1 MSRMKYRDRLR
12 WVMFVVVG
20 FFTLGWVVLA
30 VTTPSQGAAPAPEW
44 RSGGPYMP
52 DGAVMT
58 PTVVLDVEASPGYAS
73 DHTLFAATRSGLF
86 RSADAGL
93 HWQLLPG
100 LPSAGDHS
108 YFSHV
113 RLSPDYAADGVIIA
127 AYADTQTSA
136 GTLYRSIDFGDSW
149 QPLAT
154 FTQTVSALALSPNFA
169 ADDTLFAITGFDT
182 YLRKSTDGGQ
192 SWQRYRFEPEEFFDG
207 FALAVSPNYAADQML
222 FATGFGPV
230 HRSSDGGV
238 TWSALDTYGVT
249 YGLAVSPNYAADQ
262 RVWATYRAIE
272 SPGDGTPESSV
283 MRSFDGGDNWVPT
296 ASGLPGVYEPFVRV
310 VAASPN
316 YANDGALFTA
326 LSGQLLAA
334 PSHALFRSYD
344 HGASWVDWGPPP
356 DNPDIFDI
364 AVTATMTEGVV
375 AHVATDQGV
384 WHFSAPYEQ
393 LIVNAGFEY
402 DNGWHFPV
410 TAYPARYSTEEK
422 HTGARSALIGIRS
435 LADNK
440 FSYSSIQQTVTIP
453 SDAIS
458 VTLALWWNA
467 ASGEGDL
474 PGGIAASS
482 RVAQAAARG
491 VGRAPAI
498 QPDEGLA
505 GDRQYV
511 LLLDEQGN
519 VTKQL
524 LWTRRNIGEWQP
536 LSFDLTAYAGK
547 TARLHLGVYNDGV
560 GAVTS
565 MFVDDVALVVWR
577 AATAEAGPHYLPLV
591 HNQAE
596 STPTPTL
603 VPITVPPW
611 SDPAVPIELFSPL
624 PGERYRSP
632 VDVNGFSR
640 TFEGNVYLR
649 LLDAGGNVI
658 GQHRARGGMTG
669 FLVGSAPSATV
680 NSSGYDFFHG
690 YVRFEVTEE
699 ISATLQVYE
708 AAAPDQPP
716 ISLVAVPIALEPGQ
730 RFIDLNHPAPGSAV
744 CGRVPVAGYS
754 NTFEAN
760 VNVEL
765 TARDGSVLER
775 SNTMGGNLGIYAE
788 FAAYFDYEA
797 TGPLAALVGAYEVSP
812 RDGVLVDHT
821 RVPVSLYPPGDP
833 ACQ

>member
-1 MSRMKYRDRLR
+1 MRRKENRGRLR
-12 WVMFVVVG
+12 WVMLVVVG
-20 FFTLGWVVLA
+20 FFTFCWVVLA
-30 VTTPSQGAAPAPEW
+30 VTTPSQGAAPSPEW
-44 RSGGPYMP
+44 RSGGPYVP
-52 DGAVMT
+52 DGAAMT
-58 PTVVLDVEASPGYAS
+58 PAVVLDVEASPGYAS

-86 RSADAGL
+86 RSTDEGL

-100 LPSAGDHS
+100 LPPAGDHT
-108 YFSHV
+108 YFSHI
-113 RLSPDYAADGVIIA
+113 RLSPDYTTDGVIIA
-127 AYADTQTSA
+127 AYADTQTST
-136 GTLYRSIDFGDSW
+136 GTLYRSSDFGASW
-149 QPLAT
+149 QPLTT

-207 FALAVSPNYAADQML
+207 FALAVSPNYATDQTL

-238 TWSALDTYGVT
+238 TWLALDTYGVT
-249 YGLAVSPNYAADQ
+249 YGLAVSPNYAADH

-283 MRSFDGGDNWVPT
+283 MRSFDGGENWIPT
-296 ASGLPGVYEPFVRV
+296 ATGLPGVYEPFVRLL
-310 VAASPN
+310 AASPE
-316 YANDGALFTA
+316 YASDGALFTA

-334 PSHALFRSYD
+334 PTHTLFRSYD

-364 AVTATMTEGVV
+364 AVTATGTEGIV
-375 AHVATDQGV
+375 AHVATEQGV
-384 WHFSAPYEQ
+384 WHFHAPYEQ
-393 LIVNAGFEY
+393 RIVNAGFEY
-402 DNGWHFPV
+402 DSGWHFPV
-410 TAYPARYSTEEK
+410 TAYSARYSIEEK
-422 HTGARSALIGIRS
+422 HTGVRSALAGIRT

-440 FSYSSIQQTVTIP
+440 FSYSSTQQTVTIP

-458 VTLALWWNA
+458 VILTLWWNPT
-467 ASGEGDL
+467 SGEGEL
-474 PGGIAASS
+474 PGETVVSDH
-482 RVAQAAARG
+482 VAQAAARDG
-491 VGRAPAI
+491 QVATAEY

-511 LLLDEQGN
+511 LLLDEQGD
-519 VTKQL
+519 VIEQL

-536 LSFDLTAYAGK
+536 LSFDLTKYAGK
-547 TARLHLGVYNDGV
+547 TVRLHLGVYNDGE
-560 GAVTS
+560 GGVTS
-565 MFVDDVALVVWR
+565 MFVDDVALIVWR
-577 AATAEAGPHYLPLV
+577 AAAVEAGPQFLPLV
-591 HNQAE
+591 HNQAAP
-596 STPTPTL
+596 TPTPTL
-603 VPITVPPW
+603 VPTAVPPW
-611 SDPAVPIELFSPL
+611 SDPVVPIELFAPL

-649 LLDAGGNVI
+649 LLDADGNVI

-669 FLVGSAPSATV
+669 YG
-680 NSSGYDFFHG
+680 FFHG

-699 ISATLQVYE
+699 LSATLQVYE

-716 ISLVAVPIALEPGQ
+716 ISLVAVPMTLEPGQ
-730 RFIDLNHPAPGSAV
+730 RFIDLNHPASGNTV
-744 CGRVPVAGYS
+744 CGRVPVTGYS

-775 SNTMGGNLGIYAE
+775 GNTMGGNLGIYAE

-797 TGPLAALVGAYEVSP
+797 TRPLAALVGAYEVSP
-812 RDGVLVDHT
+812 RDGVMVDHT
-821 RVPVSLYPPGDP
+821 RVPVSLHPPGDS
-833 ACQ
+833 ACP